1 MNSPKPSSRLFL
13 QNNSLQTSFAPF
25 LEPAYTLF
33 FRSSPMT
40 ALQTLRAEF
49 RPTLRL
55 AIPLVLAELGWMSM
69 AIVDTMMVGRLPNS
83 ATAIGA
89 VSLGSILVH
98 VLAAF
103 GGGVLVGLDTL
114 VSQAFGAGQRED
126 CHRSLVHGIYLSLGL
141 APLLMAPVWLFDSL
155 LRYAR
160 VAPDIIALAVPYS
173 KAMAWGTLPLLLYF
187 AVRRCMQGMN
197 MVRPI
202 AFALVSANLINAGG
216 NWLLIY
222 GKLGAPAMGAV
233 GSGWSTAWA
242 RIYLAAVLVGYLLWY
257 DRKHRTRLLRTPIQP
272 DLMRIRRLI
281 ALGFPAAMQIS
292 LEIGVF
298 ALVTALI
305 GRLGAV
311 SLASHQIA
319 LNTVSLTYMV
329 PLGVSSAA
337 AVRVGQA
344 IGRRDPQGAADA
356 GGSAIFF
363 GALFMT
369 LAGIAL
375 LLFPRAIARLYTPD
389 AAIIRSTVLLLAAG
403 AAFQLFDGIQTVATG
418 ALRGAGDTRTP
429 MLCHFT
435 AYWIIGLPLGAWL
448 CFRKNMGAFGLWAG
462 LSLALILIGIV
473 LLFAWQRTVR
483 RLMSASAQEPARS

>member
-1 MNSPKPSSRLFL
+1 MI
-13 QNNSLQTSFAPF
+13 SF
-25 LEPAYTLF
+25 
-33 FRSSPMT
+33 
-40 ALQTLRAEF
+40 QVLRTEF

-69 AIVDTMMVGRLPNS
+69 VIVDTMMVGRLPNS
-83 ATAIGA
+83 ALAIAA
-89 VSLGSILVH
+89 VSLGGILVN
-98 VLAAF
+98 VLAFF
-103 GGGVLVGLDTL
+103 GAGVLIGLDTL
-114 VSQAFGAGQRED
+114 VSQAFGAGLRED
-126 CHRSLVHGIYLSLGL
+126 CHRSLVHGIYLSFALT
-141 APLLMAPVWLFDSL
+141 PLLMTPVWFFGPL
-155 LRYAR
+155 LCMANIP
-160 VAPDIIALAVPYS
+160 PDIIALAVPYS
-173 KAMAWGTLPLLLYF
+173 KALAWGTLPLLLYF

-202 AFALVSANLINAGG
+202 AFALVTANIINAVG

-222 GKLGAPAMGAV
+222 GKLGAPVMGAV

-257 DRKHRTRLLRTPIQP
+257 DRKYRTDLLRTPIQP
-272 DLMRIRRLI
+272 DLMRMRPLI
-281 ALGFPAAMQIS
+281 ALGFPVAMQMT

-305 GRLGAV
+305 GRLGAIA
-311 SLASHQIA
+311 LASHQIA

-329 PLGVSSAA
+329 PLGISSAA

-344 IGRRDPQGAADA
+344 IGRKDPHGAGNA

-363 GALFMT
+363 GAGFMT
-369 LAGIAL
+369 LAGITL
-375 LLFPRAIARLYTPD
+375 LLIPRWIARIYTPD
-389 AAIIRSTVLLLAAG
+389 ETVIRSAVLLLAVA

-429 MLCHFT
+429 MFCHFS

-448 CFRKNMGAFGLWAG
+448 CFGRGWGAVGLWAG

-473 LLFAWQRTVR
+473 LLFAWGRTVR
-483 RLMSASAQEPARS
+483 RLNFPQKDEISRT